1 MTTINMPTLNNSCAS
16 LESRSP
22 ALAKKDS
29 AFWVCVEREV
39 DGPGFIYK
47 LTLREQYDAETAKT
61 DLLNWVTN
69 RYKVERLASL
79 KRDEIYPAVEPTS
92 HRNIFVKLENYVTR
106 LGDLGYNNKADNTGQ
121 HIYLPDTEAIKA
133 RFEKLRKELEKTHP
147 HLEPLNITSSEGVA
161 GDMEF
166 IEAYLKGSVGHVSK
180 GEEYVH
186 DNVYHLIP
194 TIDFI
199 VSDPEYYRHR
209 LGMEKVVRTVYNQ
222 ILLVKKVI
230 EQRLIPQKEID
241 LFQAQLPKITATLAT
256 LVDVF
261 WTASNKSMLDDFL
274 FAFNKLPPG
283 TIWEDEDYAKYGQR
297 KFGEK
302 VNIESLNQ
310 AWKLMTELEKKYQT
324 LSPAQEA

>member
-22 ALAKKDS
+22 DLAKKDS
-29 AFWVCVEREV
+29 AFWVCVGREV
-39 DGPGFIYK
+39 DGSGFIYK
-47 LTLREQYDAETAKT
+47 FTLREQYDAETAKT
-61 DLLNWVTN
+61 DLLNLFTN
-69 RYKVERLASL
+69 HHKVQHLALL

-199 VSDPEYYRHR
+199 ISDPEYYKHR